1 MTMAITF
8 SCQDAV
14 GSAART
20 KLSVGKILYS
30 YGGTQQGY
38 SSKPLNIALLNIF

>member
-30 YGGTQQGY
+30 YRGTQQGY